1 MIYFLHNHPLSL
13 RPREKL
19 SIYQISTLN
28 NRIHLLITQMV
39 MKVVEVIEED
49 GIDKVLIN
57 KKKVK

>member
-1 MIYFLHNHPLSL
+1 
-13 RPREKL
+13 
-19 SIYQISTLN
+19 
-28 NRIHLLITQMV
+28 MV